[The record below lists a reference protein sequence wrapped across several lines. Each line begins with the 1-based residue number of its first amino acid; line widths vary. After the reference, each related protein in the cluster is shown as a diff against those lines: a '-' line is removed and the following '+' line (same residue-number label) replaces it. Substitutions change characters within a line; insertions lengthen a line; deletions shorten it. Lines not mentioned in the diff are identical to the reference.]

1 MPSPYV
7 NLHEQAHA
15 RRAGQGADG
24 TAMRWRPD
32 DHVYDYVSY

>member
-7 NLHEQAHA
+7 NLHGQAHA
-15 RRAGQGADG
+15 RPAGLDADG

>member
-7 NLHEQAHA
+7 NLHAQAHA
-15 RRAGQGADG
+15 RRARHG
-24 TAMRWRPD
+24 TDMRWRPD

>member
-15 RRAGQGADG
+15 RRAGQGADAA
-24 TAMRWRPD
+24 AMRWRPD

>member
-7 NLHEQAHA
+7 NLQAQA
-15 RRAGQGADG
+15 QAGCAGHGTDG